1 MNDLIRLAA
10 LVAGTGGAVLFANAA
25 GGIGHITSVGG
36 KTLEEAFD
44 YYFQY
49 FCYGMAAISF
59 IAGLAVERAGKLV
72 QMRERERGGEAQQPD
87 PQ

>member
-10 LVAGTGGAVLFANAA
+10 LAAGIGGAVLFASAA

-44 YYFQY
+44 YFQY

-72 QMRERERGGEAQQPD
+72 QMRDRERRGEVHQPD
-87 PQ
+87 AH